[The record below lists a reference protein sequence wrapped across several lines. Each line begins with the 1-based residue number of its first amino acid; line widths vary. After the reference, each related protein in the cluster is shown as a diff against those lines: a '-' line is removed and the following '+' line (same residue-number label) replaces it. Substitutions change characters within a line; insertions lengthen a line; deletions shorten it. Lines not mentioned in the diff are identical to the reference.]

1 MPLISINVPQA
12 DDLHKVIAVVKCKYQ
27 HGFLSHSL
35 LDLTERQVDYYAHS
49 ARILGFLDFQFNL
62 TPNGIKL
69 ATSSTPM
76 SLLSWAFRQSDV
88 YVEWHNW
95 SLSSGEDMKGHASQ
109 FLTDY
114 FSTANLPSN
123 QCYLIIS
130 KGQAQYHVVQKH
142 LKIGTLDFAKSQ
154 NPTSVGFFL
163 SFFSKIPPF

>member
-35 LDLTERQVDYYAHS
+35 LNLTERQVDYYAHS

-123 QCYLIIS
+123 QRLSNNLQGTGTIS
-130 KGQAQYHVVQKH
+130 RRTK
-142 LKIGTLDFAKSQ
+142 TLEDWY
-154 NPTSVGFFL
+154 TRL
-163 SFFSKIPPF
+163 C